1 MCSYT
6 WKKWVPLLLS
16 LKSDSYLGTIHIWRP
31 WELSNF
37 QDPSPSLSS
46 YVQYSSIPL
55 TLAVQFETNTPL
67 PPLSLSPNDNQSI
80 KRKHNPR
87 MTMICYQVFPS
98 GRLFFFS
105 INSLTCLAFH
115 WLLSVQLKA
124 TSSPELFKNIKNL
137 FFAFLFKRN
146 DVLGQGWAETWLSA
160 FSGLYILACAV
171 VQKYHEISFI
181 YNYSHF

>member
-1 MCSYT
+1 MSSIT
-6 WKKWVPLLLS
+6 IVTKIGFIFRDDTHMASMRIVQFSRS
-16 LKSDSYLGTIHIWRP
+16 LTLFVQLRPIFFHSLDLGRP
-31 WELSNF
+31 IRNEH
-37 QDPSPSLSS
+37 PSP
-46 YVQYSSIPL
+46 
-55 TLAVQFETNTPL
+55 
-67 PPLSLSPNDNQSI
+67 PPLSLSLSLQMIINQLKENI
-80 KRKHNPR
+80 
-87 MTMICYQVFPS
+87 IQGWLWYVIVFPS

-137 FFAFLFKRN
+137 FFAFLFQRN

-160 FSGLYILACAV
+160 FSGLYILARAV

>member
-6 WKKWVPLLLS
+6 CKKWVPLLLS

-37 QDPSPSLSS
+37 QDPPPSLSS
-46 YVQYSSIPL
+46 YVQCSSIPL
-55 TLAVQFETNTPL
+55 TLDVQFQTN
-67 PPLSLSPNDNQSI
+67 PLSLSLSSNDNQSI

-87 MTMICYQVFPS
+87 MTIRYQVFPS
-98 GRLFFFS
+98 GRLFFS

-115 WLLSVQLKA
+115 WLLSVQLKP

-137 FFAFLFKRN
+137 FFAILFQRN
-146 DVLGQGWAETWLSA
+146 DVLDGSRLSWNLTICFFRA
-160 FSGLYILACAV
+160 LYSCLCSCA
-171 VQKYHEISFI
+171 KISRNIF
-181 YNYSHF
+181 YL

>member
-6 WKKWVPLLLS
+6 CKKWVPLLLS

-37 QDPSPSLSS
+37 QDPPPSLSS
-46 YVQYSSIPL
+46 HVQCSSIPL
-55 TLAVQFETNTPL
+55 TLDVQFQTN
-67 PPLSLSPNDNQSI
+67 PLSLSLSSNDNQSI

-87 MTMICYQVFPS
+87 MTIRYQVFPS
-98 GRLFFFS
+98 GRLFFS

-115 WLLSVQLKA
+115 WLLSVQLKP

-137 FFAFLFKRN
+137 FFAILFQRN